1 MAETGP
7 RTGYV
12 LVLRLE
18 LSDTPGTLGRVTTA
32 IGNDGGDIGNIDL
45 VGQFGRKV
53 LREVT
58 VTCRNEAHA
67 HALTEKAA
75 AVEGVRVLEVGDRT
89 FLAHQGGK
97 LAVVSKLPLKSPD
110 DLSVAYTPGVGRVSQ
125 AIAADPGRVWDLT
138 VKGNSVAV
146 LTDGTAVLGLGNIG
160 PEAALPVMEGKAA
173 LFKEFADIDAYP
185 ICVDAAGPE
194 EVIAVA
200 KAIAPGFGGI
210 NLEDIAAPACFE
222 VEERLRRELDI
233 PVFHD
238 DQHGTAVVVLA
249 ALENAC
255 RVVGKRLEGLRVA
268 VLGAGAAGIACAKLL
283 LHAGVRD
290 LVAVDL
296 GGILHAGRRD
306 ELDPQR
312 RALMERTNPR
322 GLTGGLAEALA
333 GADVFIGLSGPG
345 ALPAALAATMADQ
358 AIVFALANPV
368 PEIVPDEVPE
378 NVAVVATG
386 RSDFPNQI
394 NNVLVFPGFF
404 RGLLDARARSV
415 TDDMKAAAARAIA
428 ELVGDDEL
436 DADLIIPSVFDRRV
450 APAVSRAVQETV
462 DRTGLSR
469 LVEPG

>member
-1 MAETGP
+1 MGVDMAGTGP

-18 LSDTPGTLGRVTTA
+18 LSDVPGTLGRVTTA
-32 IGNDGGDIGNIDL
+32 IGEDGGDIGNIDL

-53 LREVT
+53 VREVT

-67 HALTEKAA
+67 HELTAKAR

-125 AIAADPGRVWDLT
+125 AIAADPERVWDLT
-138 VKGNSVAV
+138 IKGNSVAV
-146 LTDGTAVLGLGNIG
+146 LTDGTAVLGLGAIG
-160 PEAALPVMEGKAA
+160 PVAALPVMEGKAA

-249 ALENAC
+249 AMRNALRITGRDIARA
-255 RVVGKRLEGLRVA
+255 RVVIS
-268 VLGAGAAGIACAKLL
+268 GAGAAGVAVARILL
-283 LHAGVRD
+283 AAGVGD
-290 LVAVDL
+290 LQVVDSR
-296 GGILHAGRRD
+296 GVLHPDRTDMNPVKLSLAHETNVTGMSGRLAD
-306 ELDPQR
+306 ALD
-312 RALMERTNPR
+312 
-322 GLTGGLAEALA
+322 
-333 GADVFIGLSGPG
+333 GADVFIGVSGGTVPEE
-345 ALPAALAATMADQ
+345 AVARMSPDAV
-358 AIVFALANPV
+358 VFALANPN
-368 PEIVPDEVPE
+368 PEVHPD
-378 NVAVVATG
+378 VARRHARVVATG
-386 RSDFPNQI
+386 RSDYPNQI
-394 NNVLVFPGFF
+394 NNVLAFPGIF
-404 RGLLDARARSV
+404 RGALDVRARHI
-415 TDDMKAAAARAIA
+415 TEGMKLAAAEALAA
-428 ELVGDDEL
+428 LVA
-436 DADLIIPSVFDRRV
+436 DADDLEETCVIPGPFDPRVPTVVAQAVADAARRDGV
-450 APAVSRAVQETV
+450 AR
-462 DRTGLSR
+462 R
-469 LVEPG
+469 